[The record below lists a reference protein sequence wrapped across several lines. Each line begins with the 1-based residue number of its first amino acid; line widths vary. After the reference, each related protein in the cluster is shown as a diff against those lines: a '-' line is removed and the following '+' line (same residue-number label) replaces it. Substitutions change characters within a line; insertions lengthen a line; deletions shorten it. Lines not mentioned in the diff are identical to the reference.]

1 METSLLIDFLDPLPT
16 WLIMLVS
23 ALLIFTV
30 SEAGFQLGRRKGPS
44 PDGSDPSSLLE
55 TTAFTLLAL
64 LLGFSFS
71 LALGRYDARRGA
83 LLREANA
90 ISTTFLRAEFLDSKT
105 VSAVRAELRAYVAE
119 RIAYARAD
127 ALPDQRRLA
136 DWNSTKLQRDLWKL
150 ATQAGNRAP
159 HSTMVPLFIAAL
171 NDTINLS
178 TEERAVL
185 NTHIP
190 DIVIIWL
197 LLIAFIASGMMGYRF
212 GQQGKRAIIFK
223 AVFAVMV
230 ALVFGLVLDLDR
242 PQRGIIR
249 INLAPLQSA
258 QRMID
263 PSTATPNGR

>member
-1 METSLLIDFLDPLPT
+1 
-16 WLIMLVS
+16 MLVS
-23 ALLIFTV
+23 ALLIFAM
-30 SEAGFQLGRRKGPS
+30 SEVGFRLGRRKEAS
-44 PDGSDPSSLLE
+44 LDDSDPSSLLE

-90 ISTTFLRAEFLDSKT
+90 IGTTFLRAEFFDAKT
-105 VSAVRAELRAYVAE
+105 VSAVRADLRSYVAE

-127 ALPDQRRLA
+127 AQPDQRRLA
-136 DWNSTKLQRDLWKL
+136 DRNSTTLQRDLWKL
-150 ATQAGNRAP
+150 ATQAANRDP
-159 HSTMVPLFIAAL
+159 HSTTVPLFIAAL

-190 DIVIIWL
+190 DVVIIWL
-197 LLIAFIASGMMGYRF
+197 LLIAFIASAMMGYRF
-212 GQQGKRAIIFK
+212 GHQGKRARIFEV
-223 AVFAVMV
+223 VFAVMV

-258 QRMID
+258 QQLMNA
-263 PSTATPNGR
+263 TATGLNQR